1 MQKRVM
7 AIHDISCFGKCSITA
22 ALPVLSAAG
31 AEVCP
36 VPTAVLSTHTGGF
49 SGYTFEDLTH
59 NIIPVVNHFKELD
72 IKFDSIYSGYLGSF
86 EQIEYMKSIIKS
98 FKDDKTVVLVD
109 PVMGDN
115 GKLYAG
121 FDMSFAKEMASLC
134 ELADIIVPNITEAA
148 FMTGVEY
155 KDPPY
160 TKEYLEQLL
169 KELRKI
175 CKKDIVLTGAVLEK
189 GKTGIV
195 ICSNGNTEYITKKEC
210 EGMYHGTGDVF
221 ASALLSGIL
230 NGFTLKESGELAAGF
245 VIECIENTKKL
256 GVFYGVNFEQSIPW
270 LLKNLR
276 LL

>member
-31 AEVCP
+31 IETCP

-49 SGYTFEDLTH
+49 EGYTFEDLTH
-59 NIIPVVNHFKELD
+59 NIIPVADHFKKLD
-72 IKFDSIYSGYLGSF
+72 IKFDGIYSGYLGSF
-86 EQIEYMKSIIKS
+86 EQIDYMKRIIRD
-98 FKDDKTVVLVD
+98 FKRENTIVLVD

-121 FDMSFAKEMASLC
+121 FDMNFAKEMASLC
-134 ELADIIVPNITEAA
+134 KMADIIVPNITEAA
-148 FMTGVEY
+148 FMTGIEY
-155 KDPPY
+155 EKPPY
-160 TKEYLEQLL
+160 TKEYLEKILDAL
-169 KELRKI
+169 KNI
-175 CKKDIVLTGAVLEK
+175 CDGDIVLTGAVLEK
-189 GKTGIV
+189 GKTGIA
-195 ICSNGNTEYITKKEC
+195 IYNNGNTKYITKKEC

-221 ASALLSGIL
+221 ASALLSGLL
-230 NGFTLKESGELAAGF
+230 NGLSLEDSGELATGF
-245 VIECIENTKKL
+245 VIECIENTKEL

>member
-49 SGYTFEDLTH
+49 EGYTFEDLTH
-59 NIIPVVNHFKELD
+59 NIIPVTEHFKKLD
-72 IKFDSIYSGYLGSF
+72 IKFDCIYSGYLGSI
-86 EQIEYMKSIIKS
+86 EQIEYMKRIIKD
-98 FKDDKTVVLVD
+98 FKEDKTLVLVD

-115 GKLYAG
+115 GRLYAG

-134 ELADIIVPNITEAA
+134 ELADIIVPNVTEAA

-155 KDPPY
+155 RQPPY
-160 TKEYLEQLL
+160 TKEYIELLL
-169 KELRKI
+169 KELDKI
-175 CKKDIVLTGAVLEK
+175 CGGNIVLTGAVFEK
-189 GKTGIV
+189 GKTGIA
-195 ICSNGNTEYITKKEC
+195 IYNKGNTEYITKNEC

-221 ASALLSGIL
+221 ASALLSGLL
-230 NGFTLKESGELAAGF
+230 NDFSLKESGEIAADF
-245 VIECIENTKKL
+245 VVECIENTKEL
-256 GVFYGVNFEQSIPW
+256 GVFYGVNFEQSTPY
-270 LLKNLR
+270 LLKKLK

>member
-31 AEVCP
+31 VEVCP

-49 SGYTFEDLTH
+49 EGYTFEDLTH
-59 NIIPVVNHFKELD
+59 NIMPVADHFKKLD
-72 IKFDSIYSGYLGSF
+72 IKFDGIYSGYLGSY
-86 EQIEYMKSIIKS
+86 EQIEYMKQIIKN
-98 FKDDKTVVLVD
+98 FKEENTIVLVD

-121 FDMSFAKEMASLC
+121 FDMDFAREMASLC
-134 ELADIIVPNITEAA
+134 KMADIIVPNVTEAA
-148 FMTGVEY
+148 FMTGIEY
-155 KDPPY
+155 LEPPY
-160 TKEYLEQLL
+160 TKEYLEKILESL
-169 KELRKI
+169 KNI
-175 CKKDIVLTGAVLEK
+175 CHGDIVLTGAVLEK

-195 ICSNGNTEYITKKEC
+195 IYSGGKTRYITKKEC

-221 ASALLSGIL
+221 ASTLLAGLL
-230 NGFTLKESGELAAGF
+230 NGLSLEESGTLAAAF
-245 VIECIENTKKL
+245 VIECIENTKEL

-270 LLKNLR
+270 LVKNLG

>member
-49 SGYTFEDLTH
+49 EGYTFEDLTH
-59 NIIPVVNHFKELD
+59 NILPVAEHFKKLD
-72 IKFDSIYSGYLGSF
+72 IKFDCIYSGYLGSY
-86 EQIEYMKSIIKS
+86 EQIEYMKKIISI
-98 FKDDKTVVLVD
+98 FKEEKTLVLVD

-115 GKLYAG
+115 GRLYAG
-121 FDMSFAKEMASLC
+121 FDMDFAKEMTSLC
-134 ELADIIVPNITEAA
+134 KMADIIVPNVTEAA

-155 KDPPY
+155 QEPPY
-160 TKEYLEQLL
+160 TKEYLELLL
-169 KELRKI
+169 KELEKI
-175 CKKDIVLTGAVLEK
+175 CGGDIVLTGAVLEK

-195 ICSNGNTEYITKKEC
+195 IYNNGNTEYITKKAC

-221 ASALLSGIL
+221 ASTLLSGIMNDFSL
-230 NGFTLKESGELAAGF
+230 REAGEIATDF
-245 VIECIENTKKL
+245 VIECIEKTKEL
-256 GVFYGVNFEQSIPW
+256 GVFYGVNFEQCLPSLIKKLK
-270 LLKNLR
+270 LL
-276 LL
+276 